1 MPFLV
6 FCFSRGTVWGYTHT
20 RAAHAWRRGG
30 EGVRV
35 GRRSEEKHRGPSED
49 TEGSGRGW
57 KGKGMREPRGEAH
70 ADAERAQPQGTRAG
84 LRTLACPMSSFSLSK
99 VKVVYEKKR
108 ARGARA
114 APG

>member
-1 MPFLV
+1 
-6 FCFSRGTVWGYTHT
+6 
-20 RAAHAWRRGG
+20 
-30 EGVRV
+30 
-35 GRRSEEKHRGPSED
+35 
-49 TEGSGRGW
+49 
-57 KGKGMREPRGEAH
+57 MREPRGEAH